1 MKIHSKNIKQN
12 YFDDAIGK
20 HGAQFLLGKK
30 PNYSFHLAWEELP
43 KDTKSLA
50 IIFSDEDAIPV
61 CGFTWIH
68 WTVANIDPSLK
79 ELPENASKDMN
90 LLVLRQKSYCA
101 L

>member
-43 KDTKSLA
+43 
-50 IIFSDEDAIPV
+50 
-61 CGFTWIH
+61 
-68 WTVANIDPSLK
+68 
-79 ELPENASKDMN
+79 ENASKDMN